1 MAKLLRHKHAA
12 EVVETLYND
21 YATASQRALILQETY
36 GHAIALQLT
45 VNNVQRLDQALEL
58 NPDKR
63 DTILG
68 NLNDLLVTMVTKY
81 VWNLSKI
88 ATK

>member
-1 MAKLLRHKHAA
+1 MRGHLAKLLRHKHAA

-36 GHAIALQLT
+36 GHALALQLT
-45 VNNVQRLDQALEL
+45 VNNVQRLEQALEL

-63 DTILG
+63 ATILG
-68 NLNDLLVTMVTKY
+68 NLNDLLVTMV
-81 VWNLSKI
+81 SK
-88 ATK
+88 